1 MVQGPRGKR
10 PGKARRG
17 GGTIM
22 STHVARRP
30 DESGAFRAHEHA
42 ETPPRLRF
50 EEVEAFSRERMLELL
65 VRLTPDGY
73 AIRLF
78 DWLDHVPPDLR
89 DVAVRAF
96 RATETPRVGGVDG
109 GDLVDY
115 VERLRDGIRRRM
127 HVHTM

>member
-1 MVQGPRGKR
+1 METTA
-10 PGKARRG
+10 AR
-17 GGTIM
+17 
-22 STHVARRP
+22 ARAK
-30 DESGAFRAHEHA
+30 SGELAVRDRDTSIEG
-42 ETPPRLRF
+42 
-50 EEVEAFSRERMLELL
+50 VDAFSRDRMLELL

-115 VERLRDGIRRRM
+115 VERIRDGIARRLPTRPRG
-127 HVHTM
+127 

>member
-1 MVQGPRGKR
+1 
-10 PGKARRG
+10 
-17 GGTIM
+17 M

-50 EEVEAFSRERMLELL
+50 EEVEAFSRDRMLELL

-78 DWLDHVPPDLR
+78 DWLDHVPGDLR
-89 DVAVRAF
+89 GFAVMAF
-96 RATETPRVGGVDG
+96 RATETPRVSDASPEA
-109 GDLVDY
+109 LADY